1 MNFQQSNEW
10 FIKNMLLKVWFQDN
24 DAMPLL
30 VEQTLAV
37 FDDWLQSEILSAL
50 SKTQM
55 EDFDKMIDQNPSDQ
69 DIYNF
74 FNKSIQNFDGFMDW
88 LYNKFE
94 KMYISEYKKSLNK

>member
-1 MNFQQSNEW
+1 MNFQQSNES

-50 SKTQM
+50 SQTQM
-55 EDFDKMIDQNPSDQ
+55 AEFDKMIDKNPSDQ

-74 FNKSIQNFDGFMDW
+74 FNKSIKDFDNFMDW
-88 LYNKFE
+88 FYDKFE
-94 KMYISEYKKSLNK
+94 KMYILEYKKSLNK